1 MKKIKTE
8 IRVRFGECDYYQH
21 VNNTVYMTYINIGL
35 SDYLRSIWKD
45 LKNLPYQIHIVHV
58 GIDFKASATFDDTLI
73 VETWV
78 SKVGESSI
86 HFQHTISNKETVV
99 MIVEAKKICVLLD
112 TKTGIKIS
120 VPEELRKEAA

>member
-35 SDYLRSIWKD
+35 SDYLRSIWED
-45 LKNLPYQIHIVHV
+45 LKNLPYQIHIVHI
-58 GIDFKASATFDDTLI
+58 GIDFKAPATFDDTLI

-86 HFQHTISNKETVV
+86 HFQHTLSNKETGVLLA
-99 MIVEAKKICVLLD
+99 EAKKICVLLD
-112 TKTGIKIS
+112 TKTGKKIS